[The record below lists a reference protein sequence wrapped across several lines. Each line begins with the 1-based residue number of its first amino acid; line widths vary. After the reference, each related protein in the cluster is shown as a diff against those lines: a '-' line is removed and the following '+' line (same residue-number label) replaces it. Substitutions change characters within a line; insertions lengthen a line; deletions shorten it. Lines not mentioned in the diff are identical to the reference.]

1 MSMCTDRL
9 VAQMTEQGAFTYD
22 QATQFAEEHNLSV
35 RSVISKIKSLGL
47 EYTPKKKAPT
57 SKKGGMPT
65 KSQVVAAIAASLN
78 ANADTLAG
86 LAKADRRALAELVRV
101 IGDAKNG

>member
-1 MSMCTDRL
+1 MYTDKL
-9 VAQMTEQGAFTYD
+9 VAEMTEQGVFTYD
-22 QATQFAEEHNLSV
+22 QATQFAEQHNLSV

-47 EYTPKKKAPT
+47 EYTPKKKAPAT
-57 SKKGGMPT
+57 KKGETIT

-78 ANADTLAG
+78 ANADALAG

-101 IGDAKNG
+101 IGDAKND